1 MASYRYERDIRPED
15 LVQTPP
21 RPLTPRERRANW
33 WHYHWYYVALLLAA
47 LLAAGWYLQNRLTEV
62 RPDHVVTVV
71 GRVQPDEALLDE
83 LRARLEAVSADEN
96 GDGQVAVEVRGVWLD
111 LAALR
116 EGGDLARLMESSEER
131 LNADFYLGESMVF
144 LVDDPAGLEQLYGCF
159 RYLAGWRTSP
169 CRRRTACWPACRPR
183 RKGRGTWPA
192 ASPPARRKAPA
203 CPAGTDC
210 GPRWRHKR
218 KDVCMET
225 LETSPLAALP
235 AVRVLGRH
243 TPDHPETLFW
253 TAGGLEMLYTGSEL
267 RVEWEADY
275 STMEPWVSVELNG
288 GWISR
293 FALPKGRS
301 RSCLFRGMTPGK
313 AKHVRILKD
322 SQAMFDDPA
331 HMRRTGPSCPCRS
344 QSCGSNSWGTAS
356 PAAKGPSA
364 RWRKRT
370 GWGPSSRPRTTTPA

>member
-159 RYLAGWRTSP
+159 RYLDGTDPQEGDVARVGDFALPAEESLLAGLPPPAEGAWYLGP
-169 CRRRTACWPACRPR
+169 PHRRRRGGKPRPAPRGQAVGRADTIRERMPVWKFWRQALSPPCPPCGCWGGIRRTTPRPCSGRPAAWRCS
-183 RKGRGTWPA
+183 TPA
-192 ASPPARRKAPA
+192 AS
-203 CPAGTDC
+203 C
-210 GPRWRHKR
+210 GW
-218 KDVCMET
+218 
-225 LETSPLAALP
+225 S
-235 AVRVLGRH
+235 GRPI
-243 TPDHPETLFW
+243 T
-253 TAGGLEMLYTGSEL
+253 
-267 RVEWEADY
+267 
-275 STMEPWVSVELNG
+275 
-288 GWISR
+288 
-293 FALPKGRS
+293 
-301 RSCLFRGMTPGK
+301 
-313 AKHVRILKD
+313 
-322 SQAMFDDPA
+322 
-331 HMRRTGPSCPCRS
+331 
-344 QSCGSNSWGTAS
+344 
-356 PAAKGPSA
+356 A
-364 RWRKRT
+364 RW
-370 GWGPSSRPRTTTPA
+370 SRGSAWS

>member
-159 RYLAGWRTSP
+159 RYLD
-169 CRRRTACWPACRPR
+169 
-183 RKGRGTWPA
+183 
-192 ASPPARRKAPA
+192 
-203 CPAGTDC
+203 GTDPQE
-210 GPRWRHKR
+210 G
-218 KDVCMET
+218 DVARVEDF
-225 LETSPLAALP
+225 ALP
-235 AVRVLGRH
+235 AEESL
-243 TPDHPETLFW
+243 L
-253 TAGGLEMLYTGSEL
+253 AGLPPPAEVVWYLARRIAAGAEESSSLPRGDRL
-267 RVEWEADY
+267 WA
-275 STMEPWVSVELNG
+275 
-288 GWISR
+288 
-293 FALPKGRS
+293 ALAP
-301 RSCLFRGMTPGK
+301 
-313 AKHVRILKD
+313 
-322 SQAMFDDPA
+322 
-331 HMRRTGPSCPCRS
+331 
-344 QSCGSNSWGTAS
+344 
-356 PAAKGPSA
+356 
-364 RWRKRT
+364 
-370 GWGPSSRPRTTTPA
+370 